1 MVTLGLLLAGGFVA
15 GGYGTLIG
23 AGGGILM
30 VPLLLLMFPDA
41 SASAVAATSLVA
53 VLFTGMSA
61 TIAYSRLGRIDYK
74 LGIVLALATVPGAV
88 LGAFLTGSVPRGAFQ
103 AALGTLLLA
112 AAAYSLTRRPYPAPA
127 LTRTDFNLRVLVDR
141 AGATYAYPVRRAL
154 GPSICLS
161 TGLLSGMTGVGGGI
175 LQVPLFVHTLK
186 VPIKVAAATSQLII
200 TTTALAATL
209 TNLTLGRMEGHWGP
223 ALALTA
229 GVVVGAQLGARLSSK
244 LSSVAIS
251 RLLALGMAGIGIR
264 LLAGVL

>member
-30 VPLLLLMFPDA
+30 VPLLLLFPDA

-53 VLFTGMSA
+53 VLFTGISA

-88 LGAFLTGSVPRGAFQ
+88 LGAFLTGNIPRGAFQ
-103 AALGTLLLA
+103 AALGILLLA
-112 AAAYSLTRRPYPAPA
+112 AAAYSLTRKPYPASA
-127 LTRTDFNLRVLVDR
+127 LKSAGSDLRVLVDR
-141 AGATYAYPVRRAL
+141 AGVRYVYPLRRAL
-154 GPSICLS
+154 GQSICLS
-161 TGLLSGMTGVGGGI
+161 TGLLSGMTGIGGGI

-186 VPIKVAAATSQLII
+186 VPIKVAAATSQFII
-200 TTTALAATL
+200 TTTAFAATL
-209 TNLTLGRMEGHWGP
+209 TNLTLGHLEGDWGP
-223 ALALTA
+223 AIALTA
-229 GVVVGAQLGARLSSK
+229 GVVAGAQLGARLSTR
-244 LSSVAIS
+244 LSSTALA

-264 LLAGVL
+264 LLAGAL